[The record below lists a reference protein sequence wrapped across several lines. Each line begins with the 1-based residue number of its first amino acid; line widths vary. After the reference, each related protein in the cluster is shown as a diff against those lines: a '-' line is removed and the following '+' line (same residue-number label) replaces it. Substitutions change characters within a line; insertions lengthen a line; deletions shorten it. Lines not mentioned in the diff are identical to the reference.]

1 MTHRQ
6 RLQWLKSRGY
16 DAQDRG
22 CEVPGLGLCV
32 WLDGPS
38 RVRPV
43 SLWLAVRDG
52 AAVIHGVNEP
62 ALTWLELVEWIEPTE
77 QPGVKKPLEKQRN
90 LFGDE

>member
-16 DAQDRG
+16 DAQNRG

-77 QPGVKKPLEKQRN
+77 QPEVKKPLAAQRN
-90 LFGDE
+90 LFD